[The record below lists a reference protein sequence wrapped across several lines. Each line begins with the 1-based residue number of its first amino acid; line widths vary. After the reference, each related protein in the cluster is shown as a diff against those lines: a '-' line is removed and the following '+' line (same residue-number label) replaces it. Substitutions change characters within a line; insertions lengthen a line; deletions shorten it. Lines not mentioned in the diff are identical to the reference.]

1 MESPLLTVFYD
12 GSCRLCS
19 AEMKALKAVDDEDR
33 LTLVDCSAPGFDDAP
48 YRAVGATRG
57 AMMASIHVRDE
68 KDCWH
73 RGVDALGLVYGALG
87 FTAMARLWTNRRL
100 RPFNAAFYAWVVRH
114 RYTLSRLRLH
124 RLAPLVTRAMAWHE
138 ARRPRCRD
146 GACTTRS
153 A

>member
-1 MESPLLTVFYD
+1 MERPLLTVFYD

-19 AEMKALKAVDDEDR
+19 TEMKALKAVDDEDR

-48 YRAVGATRG
+48 YQAVGATRE

-68 KDCWH
+68 QGSWH
-73 RGVDALGLVYGALG
+73 RGVDALSLVYDTLG
-87 FTAMARLWTNRRL
+87 FTATARLWTDRRL
-100 RPFNAAFYAWVVRH
+100 RRFNEAFYAWVVRH

-124 RLAPLVTRAMAWHE
+124 RLTPLVMRAIARGE
-138 ARRPRCRD
+138 ARQPRCHD
-146 GACTTRS
+146 GACAARR